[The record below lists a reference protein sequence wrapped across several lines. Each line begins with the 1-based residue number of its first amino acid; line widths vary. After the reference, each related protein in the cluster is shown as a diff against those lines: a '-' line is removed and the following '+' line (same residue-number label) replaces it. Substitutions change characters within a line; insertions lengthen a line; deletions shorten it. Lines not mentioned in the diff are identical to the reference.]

1 LASIFNAPPDSGWSY
16 EVQGRPVVA
25 GLHHTPRGLFF
36 SNSALFFSLF
46 NIFELGIFAIFIY
59 SRKAIMMQSAL
70 LRARAPVSRVQS
82 LACRIPSSSSRAMGT
97 YATFKVPQINNEPNV
112 SFIFK
117 EIDRMPPLTIRCLET
132 LYSWFSRSQGP

>member
-1 LASIFNAPPDSGWSY
+1 LELSSAGI
-16 EVQGRPVVA
+16 PVVA
-25 GLHHTPRGLFF
+25 GLHITPRGLFF
-36 SNSALFFSLF
+36 SNSALFFSL

-59 SRKAIMMQSAL
+59 STKAIMMQSAL

-117 EIDRMPPLTIRCLET
+117 EIV
-132 LYSWFSRSQGP
+132 